1 MDFADK
7 VVWITGAT
15 SGIGE
20 AMAYE
25 LARQGARLILSA
37 RRETQLH
44 AVRQRCLHSDRHQI
58 MPMDMA
64 DSAAIPVKVMQVLAV
79 CGHVDVLINNAGIS
93 QRSKVKDTSLEVDRQ
108 LMEVDFFG
116 PVALTKA
123 LLPSML
129 ERGEG
134 LMVAVSSV
142 AGLVATPLRS
152 SYCAAKHALAA
163 FYDALRAEVHDSG
176 VRVAV
181 IYPGFVR
188 TEITLHAL
196 EGDGSAH
203 GVLDPKLKTGMSADV
218 FAAQAVAALSRGDER
233 IILAGNEKW
242 AVWLGRA
249 SPSLL
254 ATVIRKAK
262 VT

>member
-1 MDFADK
+1 MDFAGK

-20 AMAYE
+20 ALAYE
-25 LARQGARLILSA
+25 LAGRGARLVLSA
-37 RRETQLH
+37 RREPQLQT
-44 AVRQRCLHSDRHQI
+44 VRQRCQYAERHQI
-58 MPMDMA
+58 LSMDMT
-64 DSAAIPVKVMQVLAV
+64 DSATIPAKVQQVLQT

-93 QRSKVKDTSLEVDRQ
+93 QRSKVQDTTLEVDRQ

-142 AGLVATPLRS
+142 AGLIATPLRS

-163 FYDALRAEVHDSG
+163 FYDAMRAEVHDSG

-188 TEITLHAL
+188 TEITQNAL

-203 GVLDPKLKTGMSADV
+203 RVLDPKLKTGMAADV

-233 IILAGNEKW
+233 IMLAGHEKW

-254 ATVIRKAK
+254 AKVIRKAK